1 MGIKEDL
8 KYGLRV
14 LARRPGFT
22 LVAALTLALGIGATT
37 AIFSVVNAVLL
48 RPLPFADPD
57 RLVVALHDG
66 ANPVSPADFADWRDQ
81 SQVLSDL
88 TAVEIWGPY
97 LAGPDR
103 REQMGAVRATA
114 GLFDMLGTAPLLGR
128 TFQAGEDRPGAAPVV
143 VLSHGLWQR
152 RFGGDTGIVGQRLAL
167 DGVSYEVIGVMP
179 PEFQFPLF
187 WAMKAEMWGPLAL
200 ADRTGARA
208 SRSLRVFGRLKP
220 GVTLGQA
227 QAEMGAIA
235 RRLAEAYPRT
245 NAGLGVTVLPLHQ
258 KVVGGVRPLLLVLL
272 GAVGC
277 VLLISCVNVANLLL
291 VRASGRNREMA
302 VRQALGASR
311 LRLARQMLTESL
323 LLSGLGGAAGLA
335 LAFWATQALTA
346 NLPAETLPRQQ
357 AIGLDGRALAFTTL
371 MALLTG
377 LVFGLA
383 PALQA
388 GRADLNSGL
397 KEGGRDAAGGGRA
410 RRVRSLLVVAE
421 VALALVLLIGAGL
434 MIRSFAQLQRVD
446 PGFDPSNLLTMTVSV
461 TGSQHAE
468 GPRRAAFFG
477 ELLDRVR
484 ALPGAESASA
494 INHLPLGGDV
504 WGTRFTI
511 EGRPAPAPGEVP
523 GATFRVTRPDYF
535 RVMRIPL
542 RAGRDFTEQD
552 DERAPGVAIVNETLA
567 RLHWPGED
575 ALGRRIKLGSPE
587 ADGRW
592 LTVVGVAKDVK
603 QAEWAAAPRAELYQ
617 PYLQAA
623 EYLRRPAPHV
633 SYLTLVVR
641 AAGDPMRLAPAVER
655 EVRALD
661 KDAPVA
667 EVATMES
674 VIARKMWQPRLSMFL
689 LGSFAALAVALAAV
703 GIYGV
708 MSYAVAQRTHE
719 LGLRMALG
727 AEPRRVLRLVLAQ
740 GLKLALAGV
749 GLGLLS
755 AYALT
760 RVMGSLLYG
769 VSATDPVT
777 FAGVAV
783 LLALVALLAC
793 YVPALRATRVDP
805 LVALRH
811 E

>member
-592 LTVVGVAKDVK
+592 LTVVGIAKDVK
-603 QAEWAAAPRAELYQ
+603 QAEWAAAARAELYQ